1 MEVSFRDNGHGI
13 SSPDR
18 IFDPFFTTKEVG
30 KGTGLG
36 LSICY
41 GIVRE
46 HGGEIL
52 CHNNADGEGAT
63 FIVRLPALADWR
75 GDGSDSA
82 MSLPA
87 IKPASLPVLL
97 IEDEPAVMAYVR
109 AALERSGYSVVCT
122 ESGAEG
128 LRLLA
133 SEKFLGVV
141 SDMRTPGGVDG
152 ADVHAWLARNRP
164 ELAAPHCFHHR
175 RYRQRRHRGH
185 AAQDRRALRGETISG
200 TAIHFSRR
208 KDHGES
214 AVSEDLR
221 IRLLIVDDEQSIRK
235 LCMTVGEA
243 LGFTCLEANSGETA
257 LALLEEQPAHMI
269 LTDMVMP
276 NMSGLEFLEK
286 VKKLLPRT
294 EVAVMTGHGSV
305 ETAVQAMKLGAYDYI
320 SKPFSPLEEL
330 RLFLRRMAEK
340 VRLVEENQFLR
351 ERVDTETD
359 LHGIV
364 GSSAKIQ
371 DVLRMIS
378 RLKDTRT
385 PVLIAGESGT
395 GKELVAR
402 AIHFRGSFANR
413 PFVAV
418 DCGSLVPTLIESE
431 LFGYEKGAFTGALRS
446 KTGLFQSANGGT
458 IFLDEIGEL
467 PLEMQAKLLRVL
479 QEKEVRPVGSNQ
491 RIKVDV
497 RVIAAT
503 NRDLEAEY
511 RNGTF
516 RKDLY
521 FRLNVVT
528 VHLPSLRERRSDIPM
543 LAHWFL
549 DRYAAGSA
557 MQVTNSGDE
566 MPAAI

>member
-1 MEVSFRDNGHGI
+1 M
-13 SSPDR
+13 
-18 IFDPFFTTKEVG
+18 
-30 KGTGLG
+30 
-36 LSICY
+36 
-41 GIVRE
+41 
-46 HGGEIL
+46 
-52 CHNNADGEGAT
+52 
-63 FIVRLPALADWR
+63 
-75 GDGSDSA
+75 
-82 MSLPA
+82 
-87 IKPASLPVLL
+87 
-97 IEDEPAVMAYVR
+97 
-109 AALERSGYSVVCT
+109 
-122 ESGAEG
+122 
-128 LRLLA
+128 
-133 SEKFLGVV
+133 
-141 SDMRTPGGVDG
+141 
-152 ADVHAWLARNRP
+152 
-164 ELAAPHCFHHR
+164 
-175 RYRQRRHRGH
+175 
-185 AAQDRRALRGETISG
+185 
-200 TAIHFSRR
+200 
-208 KDHGES
+208 
-214 AVSEDLR
+214 SEDLR
-221 IRLLIVDDEQSIRK
+221 IRLLIVDDEQSIRR
-235 LCMTVGEA
+235 LCVTVGEA
-243 LGFTCLEANSGETA
+243 LGFVCLEAASGETA

-276 NMSGLEFLEK
+276 HMSGLEFLEK
-286 VKKLLPRT
+286 VKKMLPRT

-320 SKPFSPLEEL
+320 AKPFSPLEEL

-351 ERVDTETD
+351 DRMDTETQ

-371 DVLRMIS
+371 DVLRMVS

-385 PVLIAGESGT
+385 PVLITGESGT

-431 LFGYEKGAFTGALRS
+431 LFGYEKGAFTGALKSR
-446 KTGLFQSANGGT
+446 TGLFQSADGGT

-479 QEKEVRPVGSNQ
+479 QEKEIRPVGSNQ
-491 RIKVDV
+491 RARVDV

-503 NRDLEAEY
+503 NRDLEQEY
-511 RNGTF
+511 RAGTF

-528 VHLPSLRERRSDIPM
+528 VHVPALRERRSDIPM

-549 DRYAAGSA
+549 ERCVPGRSVQVSNAAMKCLLQYDWPGNVRELENCVERAVALGDQQLLEVDDLPPAIASAAQAPEIDEIRAGSGLSTTDLEDIERTTIERVFE
-557 MQVTNSGDE
+557 QVKGDKALAGK
-566 MPAAI
+566 MLGISRATLYRKLKRYNIGGRTHAVSSAALQ

>member
-1 MEVSFRDNGHGI
+1 M
-13 SSPDR
+13 
-18 IFDPFFTTKEVG
+18 
-30 KGTGLG
+30 
-36 LSICY
+36 
-41 GIVRE
+41 
-46 HGGEIL
+46 
-52 CHNNADGEGAT
+52 
-63 FIVRLPALADWR
+63 
-75 GDGSDSA
+75 
-82 MSLPA
+82 
-87 IKPASLPVLL
+87 
-97 IEDEPAVMAYVR
+97 
-109 AALERSGYSVVCT
+109 
-122 ESGAEG
+122 
-128 LRLLA
+128 
-133 SEKFLGVV
+133 
-141 SDMRTPGGVDG
+141 
-152 ADVHAWLARNRP
+152 
-164 ELAAPHCFHHR
+164 
-175 RYRQRRHRGH
+175 
-185 AAQDRRALRGETISG
+185 
-200 TAIHFSRR
+200 
-208 KDHGES
+208 
-214 AVSEDLR
+214 SEDLR
-221 IRLLIVDDEQSIRK
+221 IRLLIVDDEQSIRR
-235 LCMTVGEA
+235 LCVTVGEA
-243 LGFTCLEANSGETA
+243 LGFVCLEAASGETA

-276 NMSGLEFLEK
+276 HMSGLEFLEK
-286 VKKLLPRT
+286 VKRLLPRT
-294 EVAVMTGHGSV
+294 EIAVMTGHGSV

-320 SKPFSPLEEL
+320 AKPFSPLEEL

-351 ERVDTETD
+351 DRMDTETQ

-371 DVLRMIS
+371 DVLRMVS

-385 PVLIAGESGT
+385 PVLITGESGT

-431 LFGYEKGAFTGALRS
+431 LFGYEKGAFTGALKSR
-446 KTGLFQSANGGT
+446 TGLFQSADGGT

-491 RIKVDV
+491 RTRVDV

-503 NRDLEAEY
+503 NRDLEQEY
-511 RNGTF
+511 RAGTF

-528 VHLPSLRERRSDIPM
+528 VHVPALRERRSDIPM

-549 DRYAAGSA
+549 ERCVPGRSV
-557 MQVTNSGDE
+557 QVTNAAMKSLLQYDWPGNVRELENCVERAVALGNQQTLDVDDLPPAIASASQPQERDISGPGLGLSTTDLE
-566 MPAAI
+566 DIERTTIERVFEQVKGDKALAGKMLGISRATLYRKLKRYNIGARQHQVSSAALQ

>member
-1 MEVSFRDNGHGI
+1 M
-13 SSPDR
+13 
-18 IFDPFFTTKEVG
+18 
-30 KGTGLG
+30 
-36 LSICY
+36 
-41 GIVRE
+41 
-46 HGGEIL
+46 
-52 CHNNADGEGAT
+52 
-63 FIVRLPALADWR
+63 
-75 GDGSDSA
+75 
-82 MSLPA
+82 
-87 IKPASLPVLL
+87 
-97 IEDEPAVMAYVR
+97 
-109 AALERSGYSVVCT
+109 
-122 ESGAEG
+122 
-128 LRLLA
+128 
-133 SEKFLGVV
+133 
-141 SDMRTPGGVDG
+141 
-152 ADVHAWLARNRP
+152 
-164 ELAAPHCFHHR
+164 
-175 RYRQRRHRGH
+175 
-185 AAQDRRALRGETISG
+185 
-200 TAIHFSRR
+200 
-208 KDHGES
+208 
-214 AVSEDLR
+214 SEDLR
-221 IRLLIVDDEQSIRK
+221 IRLLIVDDEQSIRR

-286 VKKLLPRT
+286 VKKLLPRS

-340 VRLVEENQFLR
+340 VHLVEENQFLR
-351 ERVDTETD
+351 ERVDTESD

-385 PVLIAGESGT
+385 PVLISGESGT

-402 AIHFRGSFANR
+402 AIHFRGTFANR

-467 PLEMQAKLLRVL
+467 PLELQAKMLRVL

-491 RIKVDV
+491 RVKVDV
-497 RVIAAT
+497 RVVVAT

-528 VHLPSLRERRSDIPM
+528 VHLPALRERRSDIPM

-549 DRYAAGSA
+549 DRHAPGSS
-557 MQVTNSGDE
+557 MQVTHAAMKCLLQYDWPGNVRELENCIERAVALGDGKTIDLSDLPPTIASASPSAE
-566 MPAAI
+566 PAEGAITNPVSSTDLEDIERATIERVFEQVKGDKALAGKMLGISRATLYRKLKRYNIGGRQEIGPSQALQ